1 MRMVDRATGQPGLD
15 QPGEG
20 KVAAAVSLDLTRP
33 GTTDSSQV
41 VKLCG
46 DAPKVSLERR
56 YSPTVWLGARP
67 TAVTDNPDMAYVSK
81 SYVTRQSL
89 TLRHREICLDPD
101 RGCRRTIR
109 VGGAEDEGA
118 AGRRQPRIPA
128 RRRNGTQ
135 SG

>member
-1 MRMVDRATGQPGLD
+1 MADRATGQTGREKA
-15 QPGEG
+15 GEG

-33 GTTDSSQV
+33 GFIDASQL
-41 VKLCG
+41 VKLCS
-46 DAPKVSLERR
+46 DAPNASLKRK

-89 TLRHREICLDPD
+89 TLRHREICLDPH
-101 RGCRRTIR
+101 RGCRRSIR
-109 VGGAEDEGA
+109 VGGAEDEGV